1 MKLSTQKISKISAL
15 LTLVLILG
23 IIENFFPPIIPL
35 FPTLK
40 LGLSNVII
48 TCSIVIAGL
57 FPTFIIVIL
66 KCFVLSLFTGN
77 LSSLMYSLPAGI
89 LSLLISFL
97 LLKTGLFSF
106 PAVSAASAGIHNTV
120 QIFVACV
127 VMQSAVP
134 LLYLPYLISLG
145 MLTGVFTG
153 FICFYLLK
161 KLPDKFGGF
170 KSRFNTDEGKAM
182 KGKK

>member
-1 MKLSTQKISKISAL
+1 M
-15 LTLVLILG
+15 
-23 IIENFFPPIIPL
+23 
-35 FPTLK
+35 
-40 LGLSNVII
+40 
-48 TCSIVIAGL
+48 
-57 FPTFIIVIL
+57 
-66 KCFVLSLFTGN
+66 
-77 LSSLMYSLPAGI
+77 PAGI

-106 PAVSAASAGIHNTV
+106 PAVSAASAGVHNSV
-120 QIFVACV
+120 QIFVACI

-170 KSRFNTDEGKAM
+170 KNKFNIEEEKSL
-182 KGKK
+182 KEKK